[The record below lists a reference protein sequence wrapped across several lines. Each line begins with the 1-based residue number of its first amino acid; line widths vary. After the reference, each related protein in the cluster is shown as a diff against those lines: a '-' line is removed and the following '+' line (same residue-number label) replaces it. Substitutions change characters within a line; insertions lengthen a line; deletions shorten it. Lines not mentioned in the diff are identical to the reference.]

1 MCHPGL
7 FLRWWP
13 EFMLRPLWNLAHC
26 RRSSMRDIA
35 RWLRSS
41 CHWWHSSHCRFH
53 ETQPQSHSNLWRSWK
68 QTRSIQLFVCRITK
82 NEAIIFELIEFF
94 SKSWLEVEA
103 MIVSKIG
110 TSYPFEVDG
119 VKPIGFHHQSL
130 QQTSAN
136 FDPVQ
141 KRPIPK
147 RQGIFKRKHLCK
159 TLCELRNCAVLG
171 LRLLFCTNFLV
182 STSDSLV

>member
-26 RRSSMRDIA
+26 RRSSKRDIA

-53 ETQPQSHSNLWRSWK
+53 ETQPQTHGNFWRSWK
-68 QTRSIQLFVCRITK
+68 QTRSIQL
-82 NEAIIFELIEFF
+82 IIRLQDNKKLSHYFWADWNWKIMAWSGSHDSFQNWYIISLWSGWSENYRFPP
-94 SKSWLEVEA
+94 SKSTNFCKLWPSPKTTHPKEARNLE
-103 MIVSKIG
+103 K
-110 TSYPFEVDG
+110 
-119 VKPIGFHHQSL
+119 
-130 QQTSAN
+130 
-136 FDPVQ
+136 
-141 KRPIPK
+141 
-147 RQGIFKRKHLCK
+147 KHLCK

-171 LRLLFCTNFLV
+171 LRLLYHFLF
-182 STSDSLV
+182 LHPIL